1 MAHIDDDFNMGIE
14 EEEDFELPDTE
25 EVPDGSDF
33 DVIPP
38 GQYLVEVEKTEKTK
52 SKKGDKM
59 LKLQL
64 NILEGEFEG
73 RKLFD
78 QIMLTHA
85 ESPKAALI
93 GLQRLKMLKVAVGN
107 PTTTVE
113 HDLWMVPIIAK
124 VKIQKDKSGEY
135 GDKNA
140 ITAYK
145 PVDPGEAAIADKARQ
160 PTQGQQKPATA
171 AAAKPAAAA
180 TAKPAAAGNSGKA
193 ATPPWSRK

>member
-1 MAHIDDDFNMGIE
+1 MAHIDDDLNMGIE

-38 GQYLVEVEKTEKTK
+38 GLYLVEVEKTEKAK
-52 SKKGDKM
+52 SKKGDRM

-64 NILEGEFEG
+64 NILEGEYEG

-124 VKIQKDKSGEY
+124 VKIQKDKTGEY
-135 GDKNA
+135 GDKNQV
-140 ITAYK
+140 TAYK
-145 PVDPGEAAIADKARQ
+145 PVEEQVEEKTASKPAAQA
-160 PTQGQQKPATA
+160 QQKPAASTAAKPATA
-171 AAAKPAAAA
+171 ATAKAATAGNPAKAAAA
-180 TAKPAAAGNSGKA
+180 
-193 ATPPWSRK
+193 PWNRK